1 MEVLEVLHKLFHI
14 LDQLNKSYTL
24 LHLMIFDI
32 HHNTLRP
39 LYIWLCGRN
48 LLVKIAFPSNG
59 YFGFTHQFCFSQLFL
74 V

>member
-59 YFGFTHQFCFSQLFL
+59 YFGFTHQFCFSQLFP